1 MERRNRDEDI
11 GYGTSGLNS
20 DNRDDNDNGNDNDED
35 IVYGTSG
42 LCSDNQD
49 EYHFHSS

>member
-20 DNRDDNDNGNDNDED
+20 DN
-35 IVYGTSG
+35 
-42 LCSDNQD
+42 QD